1 MAAYWI
7 WWILAGGLVVAEL
20 LTGTFLFIAV
30 AVAFAIGG
38 LVALAGASFEVQLLI
53 AGIVAI
59 GGVFLAHRWRRRDTT
74 PAPDLASDVG
84 QTVRVQAWNPDGTA
98 RVAYRGTLWMAE
110 AAAPDVPHADT
121 MVIVGRRG
129 STLVIADRRSGPAS

>member
-7 WWILAGGLVVAEL
+7 WWTLAGGLVIAEL
-20 LTGTFLFIAV
+20 LTGTFLFVAV

-38 LVALAGASFEVQLLI
+38 LVALAGASVEVQLLI
-53 AGIVAI
+53 AGVVAI
-59 GGVFLAHRWRRRDTT
+59 GGVFLAHRWRGRTRT
-74 PAPDLASDVG
+74 PALDMASDVG

-98 RVAYRGTLWMAE
+98 RVAYRGSLWMAE
-110 AAAPDVPHADT
+110 AASPDVPRADT

-129 STLVIADRRSGPAS
+129 STLVIADRPVA